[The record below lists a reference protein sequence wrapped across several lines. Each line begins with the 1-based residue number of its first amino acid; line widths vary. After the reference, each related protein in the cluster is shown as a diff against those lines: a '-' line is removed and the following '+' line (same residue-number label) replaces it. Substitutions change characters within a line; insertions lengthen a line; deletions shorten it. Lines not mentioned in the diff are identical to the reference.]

1 MSNSLW
7 LTELRKEIKMA
18 KTSGGVR
25 GSNPYMSYSQGRKI
39 YNDAISANRGKFEA
53 QARNASTDQIEKFAK
68 AYNAKSVKTS
78 FRAALMSNPEV
89 NATFKDYTR
98 DNIESAALNKL
109 RREVLNAELKRRRKK

>member
-7 LTELRKEIKMA
+7 LTELRKEIEMA

-25 GSNPYMSYSQGRKI
+25 GSNPYMSYSQGSKI

-109 RREVLNAELKRRRKK
+109 RREVLNAELKRRRR